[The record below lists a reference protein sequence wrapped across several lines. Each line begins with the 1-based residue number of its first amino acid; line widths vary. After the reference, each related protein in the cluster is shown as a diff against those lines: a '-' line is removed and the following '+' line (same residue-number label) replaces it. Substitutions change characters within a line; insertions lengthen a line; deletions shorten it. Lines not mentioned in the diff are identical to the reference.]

1 MSETRYVASLML
13 VLMGSMD
20 CLTTVVGTVYFGA
33 QELNPLVAG
42 LIYTNLHAF
51 VFVKLA
57 VTVGVGVAFVWIERT
72 LLRTVVRDKAFR
84 AIHTTFRVASIGMI
98 TFLSIVVINNF
109 IVLLRTAIP

>member
-42 LIYTNLHAF
+42 LIYTDLHAF

-57 VTVGVGVAFVWIERT
+57 VTVGVAAVFVWIERT
-72 LLRTVVRDKAFR
+72 LRRTAAYDKSFSVVHR
-84 AIHTTFRVASIGMI
+84 TFKVTSIVMVA
-98 TFLSIVVINNF
+98 FLSIVVANNV
-109 IVLLRTAIP
+109 IVLLRTAFA